1 MAKRDYY
8 EVLGLTKGASQ
19 DEIKK
24 AYRSLAKKYHPD
36 INKEPGAEEKFKEI
50 NEAYDTL
57 SDETKKARYDQFGHD
72 DPMGGAGGFGGFEG
86 FSGFGGAGGFGGFE
100 DILSSFFGGGASAR
114 GGNQYGPQDGRDVRK
129 NMTITFEE
137 AVYGCKKV
145 VRLNVEDE
153 CTQCGGTGAN
163 SKNDIKTCPKCKGQ
177 GRVLMRQQTIFG
189 QSTVQTACPDCGGK
203 GKIITKKCDNCGGKG
218 RIKRTKD
225 VEVNIP
231 QGIDTGMT
239 LRMAGCGE
247 AGINGGGQGDLY
259 IEFTVTPHKNFIRE
273 GSDIILNVP
282 ISFTQAA
289 LGDTIEVPT
298 IDSPVNLKIPAGTQ
312 SETKFRLRGKGTK
325 NPKNPNS
332 GRGDQFVI
340 VHVQTPTNLTDYE
353 RDLLEKL
360 GNVEKQEKKSPWEK
374 FKSLFNKD

>member
-19 DEIKK
+19 DDIKK

-72 DPMGGAGGFGGFEG
+72 DPTGGAGGFGGFGGFEG
-86 FSGFGGAGGFGGFE
+86 FSGGAGGFGGFE
-100 DILSSFFGGGASAR
+100 DILSSFFGGGSR
-114 GGNQYGPQDGRDVRK
+114 SNPNGPRDGNDVRK
-129 NMTITFEE
+129 NMTISFEE
-137 AVYGCKKV
+137 AVYGCKKKV
-145 VRLNVEDE
+145 TLNIQDE
-153 CTQCGGTGAN
+153 CTSCGGTGAH
-163 SKNDIKTCPKCKGQ
+163 SKNDINVCPKCKGQ
-177 GRVLMRQQTIFG
+177 GRVLIRQQSIFG
-189 QSTVQTACPDCGGK
+189 QSTVQTTCPDCGGK
-203 GKIITKKCDNCGGKG
+203 GKVITKKCTVCSGKG
-218 RIKRTKD
+218 RVKRTKD
-225 VEVNIP
+225 VEVTIP

-247 AGINGGGQGDLY
+247 AGINGGNQGDLY
-259 IEFTVTPHKNFIRE
+259 IDFTVTPHKNFIRKD
-273 GSDIILNVP
+273 SDIILNVP

-289 LGDTIEVPT
+289 LGDNIEVPT

-325 NPKNPNS
+325 NPKSPNS
-332 GRGDQFVI
+332 GRGDQIVI
-340 VHVQTPTNLTDYE
+340 VHVQTPTNLSDYE
-353 RDLLEKL
+353 KDLLEKL
-360 GNVEKQEKKSPWEK
+360 GNAERQEKKSPWEK